1 MACCLEV
8 KHNLILQTNGNWR
21 LQMWTSN
28 AENISPNIFVWQR
41 KPDVPQAGSPKDFFV
56 NIAQVCD
63 LDEYPDDVPGDESS
77 FFRLPYMDVDSYLDH
92 PFRPVS
98 FAIICSLKKRWTTF
112 IKCLVHLC
120 IQ

>member
-8 KHNLILQTNGNWR
+8 KHNLTLQTDGNWR

-41 KPDVPQAGSPKDFFV
+41 KPDVPQAGSPRDFFT

-63 LDEYPDDVPGDESS
+63 LTEYPDETPGDESS
-77 FFRLPYMDVDSYLDH
+77 FFRLPYMDVEIRSPERVQLSLDNIA
-92 PFRPVS
+92 RDVDD
-98 FAIICSLKKRWTTF
+98 
-112 IKCLVHLC
+112 LVKSMNLV
-120 IQ
+120 IL